1 MENASIHSVLPLAMA
16 SLEETAQTLSSYSS
30 IKILSITKSTI
41 SQWALISILL
51 ELCQF
56 CCFSHGLM
64 MLIIANVL
72 LLLF

>member
-41 SQWALISILL
+41 SRWALISILQ

-64 MLIIANVL
+64 MLIAANVL